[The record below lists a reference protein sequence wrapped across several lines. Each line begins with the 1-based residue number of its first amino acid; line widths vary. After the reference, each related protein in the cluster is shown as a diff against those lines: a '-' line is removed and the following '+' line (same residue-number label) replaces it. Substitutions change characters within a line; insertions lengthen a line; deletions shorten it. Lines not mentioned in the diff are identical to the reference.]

1 VKDNHSH
8 HACEYFN
15 PVSRLPVVDLENKLI
30 GMISR
35 ANIVKVVLEQR
46 RQEDGFVERV

>member
-1 VKDNHSH
+1 
-8 HACEYFN
+8 
-15 PVSRLPVVDLENKLI
+15 
-30 GMISR
+30 MISR